1 MLGVTKD
8 KVPVPFVKTD
18 PPVDAA
24 YQSKVA
30 PDEAV
35 PDKVT
40 VPVPVREPSVIDVT
54 VGRAFTVAD
63 PVATFW
69 VVAGDDTAVTFPP
82 FPFVALAVNLM

>member
-8 KVPVPFVKTD
+8 NVPVPLVKTD

-35 PDKVT
+35 PVKVT
-40 VPVPVREPSVIDVT
+40 VPVPNLDPPVVETT
-54 VGRAFTVAD
+54 VG
-63 PVATFW
+63 
-69 VVAGDDTAVTFPP
+69 
-82 FPFVALAVNLM
+82 